1 MFIARRRLA
10 PLAPSGTTSVD
21 GRMPPLTEL
30 EGIIHRIAINIALLT
45 ERESVQ
51 SSAVSS
57 FAALDRPG

>member
-1 MFIARRRLA
+1 
-10 PLAPSGTTSVD
+10 
-21 GRMPPLTEL
+21 LTEL

-57 FAALDRPG
+57 FTALDRPG

>member
-1 MFIARRRLA
+1 MFIARSRLA
-10 PLAPSGTTSVD
+10 PLAPSGATLVD
-21 GRMPPLTEL
+21 GWMPPLTEL

-57 FAALDRPG
+57 FTALEPSG